1 MYIES
6 YKILSSDTKLIDG
19 IERDGYMTPQFLRLA
34 KEYLESIVTEGK
46 TALLYAAG
54 PAMHHSDARDV
65 GSTTMDGSIAV
76 KSQIGYNVYNVAR
89 ACKNAKIE
97 YASSNANTCA
107 SSMYSLHEA
116 GRLMGEGYTDV
127 IVFASD
133 LVEASEELLFE
144 QLGVEISCGDGLAVV
159 HLTKE
164 VTERS
169 VAEISKTAW
178 IWNADR
184 SPMAVSAEGYMKV
197 LDELGVREVDVV
209 KAHGTGT
216 ARNNEEELEAIRSSV
231 ECDRVVSYKHR
242 VGHTQGVS
250 ALLELC
256 MLIED
261 EDVEWQTG
269 LVLASGLGGFYGGC
283 VVRKV

>member
-6 YKILSSDTKLIDG
+6 YKIISSDTKLIDG
-19 IERDGYMTPQFLRLA
+19 IDRDGYMTLQFLKLT
-34 KEYLESIVTEGK
+34 KEYLESITTEGK

-65 GSTTMDGSIAV
+65 GNTTRDGSIAV

-116 GRLMGEGYTDV
+116 SRLMREGYTDV

-159 HLTKE
+159 HFTKDI
-164 VTERS
+164 TDRS
-169 VAEISKTAW
+169 MAEISKTAW

-184 SPMAVSAEGYMKV
+184 SPMAVSAEGYSRV
-197 LDELGVREVDVV
+197 IEYLDVGEVDVV

-216 ARNNEEELEAIRSSV
+216 ARNNEEELEAIKSSM
-231 ECDRVVSYKHR
+231 ECNRIVSYKHR
-242 VGHTQGVS
+242 IGHTQGVS

-256 MLIED
+256 MLVEDDAIE
-261 EDVEWQTG
+261 WHTG

>member
-19 IERDGYMTPQFLRLA
+19 IDRDGYMTPQFLKLA
-34 KEYLESIVTEGK
+34 KEYLESIVTYGK

-65 GSTTMDGSIAV
+65 GNTTRDGSIAV

-89 ACKNAKIE
+89 SCKNAKIE
-97 YASSNANTCA
+97 YVSSNANTCA

-116 GRLMGEGYTDV
+116 SRLMQEGYTDV

-159 HLTKE
+159 HLTKD
-164 VTERS
+164 VTGRS
-169 VAEISKTAW
+169 ILEISKTAW
-178 IWNADR
+178 VWNADR
-184 SPMAVSAEGYMKV
+184 SPMAVSAEGYRKV
-197 LDELGVREVDVV
+197 LGELGVKEVDVV

-216 ARNNEEELEAIRSSV
+216 TRNSEEELNAINSMV
-231 ECDRVVSYKHR
+231 KCTRVVSYKHR
-242 VGHTQGVS
+242 IGHTQGVS
-250 ALLELC
+250 TLLELC
-256 MLIED
+256 MMIED
-261 EDVEWQTG
+261 GDVEWQTG